1 MAAEFI
7 LQESA
12 IVQNNMQQKR
22 RAEKMDS
29 DHGSER
35 PSSAQIEIETA
46 ATALMEVC
54 HVSPNPT
61 LHIAVGLRC
70 NCLWA
75 FFLLGFKQAG
85 TQIYEWKFLWGDTK
99 VNEEVFPRLTTTA
112 CAGR

>member
-12 IVQNNMQQKR
+12 IVQTVGKNNIKEKR
-22 RAEKMDS
+22 RAQKMELH
-29 DHGSER
+29 HGSER

-61 LHIAVGLRC
+61 LHIDAPWVDLRC
-70 NCLWA
+70 NNLWA
-75 FFLLGFKQAG
+75 LFQLLLSFKQAG
-85 TQIYEWKFLWGDTK
+85 TQI
-99 VNEEVFPRLTTTA
+99 
-112 CAGR
+112 